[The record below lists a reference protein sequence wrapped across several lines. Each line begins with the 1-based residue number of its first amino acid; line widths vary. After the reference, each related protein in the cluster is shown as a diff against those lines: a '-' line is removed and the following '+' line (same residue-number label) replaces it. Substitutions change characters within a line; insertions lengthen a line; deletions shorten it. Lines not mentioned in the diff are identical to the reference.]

1 MNRTSRYAFILAKI
15 FGRIGKTYV
24 ESNFRDLLRLKKL
37 EEIFD
42 LLFPGERA
50 SVREEPLPSE
60 LETRI
65 MRAGI
70 RSMTQVLF
78 LLRDPEKILVH
89 ILRKFEYQSLKS
101 VIRSMVKGE
110 GKKPVIW
117 DLGRYALLRPA
128 KGVDYEK
135 TIAASRYAWVLPH
148 ISSKPLFEVEN
159 MLDRHYYSRL
169 LMMARRLKPRDRSGV
184 LRLINLE
191 TSLTNVI
198 WALRLRFS
206 FGLDIQAA
214 RPLMIPNMTYSH
226 QGAIAET
233 FGIPAESVEG
243 WRKWKYSWLVEDQF
257 GEAFRAPD
265 PVRAEQKAT
274 RRLVQKAHQLCH
286 EDPFTL
292 TPIVAYFKLKE
303 LETAMLKIAV
313 EALQL
318 SMSEHDVLSML
329 GAD

>member
-1 MNRTSRYAFILAKI
+1 M
-15 FGRIGKTYV
+15 
-24 ESNFRDLLRLKKL
+24 
-37 EEIFD
+37 
-42 LLFPGERA
+42 
-50 SVREEPLPSE
+50 
-60 LETRI
+60 
-65 MRAGI
+65 
-70 RSMTQVLF
+70 
-78 LLRDPEKILVH
+78 
-89 ILRKFEYQSLKS
+89 
-101 VIRSMVKGE
+101 IRSMVKGE

-233 FGIPAESVEG
+233 FEIPAESVEG

-318 SMSEHDVLSML
+318 QCQSTTCSRCWGPTDVSH
-329 GAD
+329 GAHEEGRAAGAQTGRGWNHALPRLRGLPAAHCGKWRADRTHPGRA